1 LNIAVNRR
9 AATSL
14 PGLLMLAA
22 LLVLG
27 GCSTFRPKI
36 EPLRLM
42 VISAGPTSTDMFSQ
56 SFLVRLH
63 VDNPNDREIAV
74 KGIDYQL
81 FLQGDSFAEGLTNK
95 PFKLAAKG
103 ETEFDMTVRT
113 NFMSSVGRLMSRLN
127 GSRKV
132 EYSIEGTVLTD
143 ITMMKKIPFR
153 ETGSVEIV
161 IPR

>member
-1 LNIAVNRR
+1 VRALNKRVGY
-9 AATSL
+9 L
-14 PGLLMLAA
+14 FVLAA
-22 LLVLG
+22 LFALA

-42 VISAGPTSTDMFSQ
+42 VVTAGMTSTDMFSQ

-63 VDNPNDREIAV
+63 VENPNDREISV

-81 FLQGDSFAEGLTNK
+81 FLQGDSFAEGLTNR

-113 NFMSSVGRLMSRLN
+113 NFMSSIGRLVSRLN
-127 GSRKV
+127 GARKV
-132 EYSIEGTVLTD
+132 DYSIEGTVLTD

-153 ETGSVEIV
+153 ETGTVELV
-161 IPR
+161 IPQR